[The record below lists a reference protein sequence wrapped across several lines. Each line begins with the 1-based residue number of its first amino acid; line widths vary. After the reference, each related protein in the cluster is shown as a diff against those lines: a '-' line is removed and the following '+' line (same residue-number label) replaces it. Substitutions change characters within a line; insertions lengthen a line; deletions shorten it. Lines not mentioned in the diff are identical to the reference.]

1 MADGDLGRRRSLR
14 LIKLKEASES
24 EASRMIKLKREW
36 RVLMRRQM
44 ERVEAATRDLAAE
57 YKARKE
63 GAPPPPCDPLR
74 PLSAAPP
81 LPPQYDSFLPPWA
94 TPRQLPSE
102 LFRPLSDWVTPP
114 PPPPPCDPPS
124 LLPGGSPFSPAGWAG
139 RKEEEDEEEGAQV
152 EGAAGAH
159 RLLHT
164 KSTRPLLSSL
174 PSRE

>member
-63 GAPPPPCDPLR
+63 GAPPSPCDPLR
-74 PLSAAPP
+74 PSSSAPP
-81 LPPQYDSFLPPWA
+81 LPP
-94 TPRQLPSE
+94 
-102 LFRPLSDWVTPP
+102 
-114 PPPPPCDPPS
+114 
-124 LLPGGSPFSPAGWAG
+124 
-139 RKEEEDEEEGAQV
+139 
-152 EGAAGAH
+152 
-159 RLLHT
+159 
-164 KSTRPLLSSL
+164 
-174 PSRE
+174 